1 MGLLGRAKRK
11 VLGFTD
17 ALTTP
22 TLRGALKLATRD
34 VTAEVAATSC
44 LVLAPH
50 PDDET
55 LGCGATIARKTSAGA
70 QVWVGFASLG
80 TDSHRSRH
88 LTPRQ
93 LGEIPAGRG
102 AGGLP
107 PAGRAR
113 RPGAVPV
120 GGGSRRDGRRT
131 DHPRD
136 HGRARRRSP
145 RGDLRGVG
153 RRLPSRSRGAQRH
166 RARDGERGNDWLSR
180 LRVSDRF
187 WADPQAARRWL
198 AHIGK
203 SGKRGLFTPVAVRT
217 EEFLPRKREALEA
230 HATQV
235 TRFRDDETW
244 STLHDVDDGRWVKR
258 FFQAREL
265 FFRRA

>member
-1 MGLLGRAKRK
+1 MGFLGRAKRK
-11 VLGFTD
+11 LLGFTD
-17 ALTTP
+17 ALVTP
-22 TLRGALKLATRD
+22 TLRGALALATRD

-70 QVWVGFASLG
+70 QVWIGFASLG

-93 LGEIPAGRG
+93 LGEIRRG
-102 AGGLP
+102 E
-107 PAGRAR
+107 AR
-113 RPGAVPV
+113 EAC
-120 GGGSRRDGRRT
+120 
-131 DHPRD
+131 
-136 HGRARRRSP
+136 
-145 RGDLRGVG
+145 
-153 RRLPSRSRGAQRH
+153 RRLGVSEEQVLFLSEEDRIATAAEPLTRAITGALAAIRPEEIYVVSGLDSH
-166 RARDGERGNDWLSR
+166 PDHEALNDIVLAM
-180 LRVSDRF
+180 VSAGTIGCPVYEYPIWF

-203 SGKRGLFTPVAVRT
+203 SGRRGLFAPVGVRT
-217 EEFLPRKREALEA
+217 EDFLPRKRQALEA

-235 TRFRDDETW
+235 TRFRDDEPW
-244 STLHDVDDGRWVKR
+244 STLYDVDDGRWVKR
-258 FFQAREL
+258 FFQTREL